1 MWSDVWLKNS
11 CSNRGWSWQVLCS
24 HKKCC
29 CICSLCRGY
38 YCYWGIFV
46 FCIFSRVFS
55 WFFTDVTTIRILV
68 CVSIKYLINPSFERI
83 SLGWN
88 SKYSRGN
95 LLFLTSRCSRVFNV
109 SCKTNRREPTLF
121 AKTDISQVTWLLRA
135 SNLASSL
142 AIFEKCS
149 ISSLSG

>member
-1 MWSDVWLKNS
+1 MWSDVRLKNP

-88 SKYSRGN
+88 SDIPGVICCFWHHVALEFLMFHVKLTEESLPC
-95 LLFLTSRCSRVFNV
+95 LLKL
-109 SCKTNRREPTLF
+109 
-121 AKTDISQVTWLLRA
+121 
-135 SNLASSL
+135 
-142 AIFEKCS
+142 IFHKLHDFWEHQT
-149 ISSLSG
+149 